1 MKRLLLIPLFL
12 ISLMSSAATYYVSPT
27 GSDASGN
34 GSIGSPWFTLNK
46 AWSSVT
52 AGDIIYMR
60 GGTYY
65 YTSAQNLTGKS
76 GNSSSYINVWNYAGE
91 NPIIDAS
98 KITDY
103 EIVNLG
109 NASYI
114 YMKGIRLTNLKQ
126 PNPITTSNGY
136 YGLRINPYT
145 TSSKFELIETDHVGG
160 WGVVI
165 FDYCKDLLFLNCD
178 SHHNADPYT
187 ETYAGPHGTNYGGAD
202 GFETGYANT
211 TNITFKGC
219 RAWWNSDDGWDFRQA
234 AGTITLDNCWSF
246 WNGNIPG
253 TFTPAGD
260 GEGFKLGSSFF
271 APDQTAI
278 RRIVKN
284 SMSFENQAGVEA
296 VNEGYY
302 VGVQI
307 YNSVFYKNTAGINI
321 QRPGASTTI
330 LRNNISYNNS
340 QGNWIDS
347 WVGHD
352 HNSWDI
358 GKTVTDADFMSVSSV
373 GADGPR
379 QADGSLPNLN
389 FMRLKTGSAL
399 INAGVDVGL
408 AFAGSAPDLGAYETS
423 LTGTSVI
430 APSYLS
436 SAVDNSTPLVLGMTY
451 DQTLATIVPAA
462 SSFAVK
468 VNSVARTVNSI
479 TISGSKV
486 LLTLASPVVN
496 GDVIT
501 TSYTKP
507 ATNPLQ
513 TTAGGQA
520 ASLTDQ
526 PVTNNVSA
534 IVLPVYVSSVVQNA
548 TPTSLDMTYSL
559 SLANVLPATTS
570 FNVIVN
576 SVARSVSSVTIS
588 GTKVTLKLAS
598 AVVSGDVISVSYTKP
613 ATNPLQATTGAQAAT
628 LVTQTVT
635 NSVTPTKDA
644 TAPSITMTIT
654 SNFIHHI
661 VNITLKNI
669 TTALS
674 PELIRILDMS
684 GKLYVEKL
692 LVTGVTSV
700 KIPVS
705 LNSGVY
711 SVILMSGGFQVASK
725 KIVVY

>member
-12 ISLMSSAATYYVSPT
+12 ISLISSAATYYVSPT

-52 AGDIIYMR
+52 AGDIVYMR

-76 GNSSSYINVWNYAGE
+76 GNSSNYINVWNYSGE
-91 NPIIDAS
+91 NPIIDGS
-98 KITDY
+98 KISDY
-103 EIVNLG
+103 EILNTG
-109 NASYI
+109 NSAYL
-114 YMKGIRLTNLKQ
+114 YLKGIRITNLPQ
-126 PNPITTSNGY
+126 PNPISTSNGY
-136 YGLRINPYT
+136 YGLRVNPYT
-145 TSSKFELIETDHVGG
+145 TFSKFELIETDHIGG

-165 FDYCKDLLFLNCD
+165 FDYCNDLLFLNCD

-202 GFETGYANT
+202 GFESGYANT
-211 TNITFKGC
+211 TNITFRGC

-234 AGTITLDNCWSF
+234 AGTFIIDNCWSF

-253 TFTPAGD
+253 TFTSAGD

-278 RRIVKN
+278 RRIVRN
-284 SMSFENQAGVEA
+284 SMSFENQAGAEA
-296 VNEGYY
+296 VNEDYY

-307 YNSVFYKNTAGINI
+307 YNSVFYKNTVGFNI

-330 LRNNISYNNS
+330 LRNNISYNNA
-340 QGNWIDS
+340 QGNYLDS
-347 WVGHD
+347 WVSHD

-358 GKTVTDADFMSVSSV
+358 GKTVTDADFLSVSSV

-389 FMRLKTGSAL
+389 FMHLKSGSSL
-399 INAGVDVGL
+399 IDAGINVGL
-408 AFAGSAPDLGAYETS
+408 TFAGSAPDIGAYETS
-423 LTGTSVI
+423 LTSTVI
-430 APSYLS
+430 APNYLS
-436 SAVDNSTPLVLGMTY
+436 SSVDNATPTVLGMTY
-451 DQTLATIVPAA
+451 DQTLANIIPAA

-468 VNSVARTVNSI
+468 VNSTARTVNSV
-479 TISGSKV
+479 TISGTKV
-486 LLTLASPVVN
+486 LLTLASAVVN
-496 GDVIT
+496 GDVVT

-507 ATNPLQ
+507 ATNPVQ

-520 ASLTDQ
+520 ASITAQ

-534 IVLPVYVSSVVQNA
+534 LAQPAYVSSAIQTA

-559 SLANVLPATTS
+559 SLANIVPATTA
-570 FNVIVN
+570 FNVNVN
-576 SVARSVSSVTIS
+576 SIARSVSSVTIS

-628 LVTQTVT
+628 LNSQSVT
-635 NSVTPTKDA
+635 NSLTPTKDA
-644 TAPSITMTIT
+644 TAPSITMTLS
-654 SNFIHHI
+654 SNFVHHI
-661 VNITLKNI
+661 VNVSLKYV
-669 TTALS
+669 TAALS
-674 PELIRILDMS
+674 PEIIRILDTT
-684 GKLYVEKL
+684 GKLYLENL
-692 LVTGVTSV
+692 MVTGAASAR
-700 KIPVS
+700 IPIN
-705 LNSGVY
+705 LRSGVY
-711 SVILMSGGFQVASK
+711 SVILLSGGFQVASQ
-725 KIVVY
+725 KIIVY

>member
-12 ISLMSSAATYYVSPT
+12 ISLISSATNYYVSPT

-46 AWSSVT
+46 AWSSVA
-52 AGDIIYMR
+52 AGDIVYMR

-76 GNSSSYINVWNYAGE
+76 GNSSNYINVWNYTGE
-91 NPIIDAS
+91 NPIIDGS
-98 KITDY
+98 KIPGYD
-103 EIVNLG
+103 IVNTG
-109 NASYI
+109 NSSYL
-114 YMKGIRLTNLKQ
+114 YLKGIRITNLKQ
-126 PNPITTSNGY
+126 PNPISTSNGY
-136 YGLRINPYT
+136 YGLRINAYT
-145 TSSKFELIETDHVGG
+145 ANSKFELIETDHIGG

-165 FDYCKDLLFLNCD
+165 FDYCNDLLFLNCD

-187 ETYAGPHGTNYGGAD
+187 ETYSGPHGTNYGGAD
-202 GFETGYANT
+202 GFESGYANT
-211 TNITFKGC
+211 TNITFRGC
-219 RAWWNSDDGWDFRQA
+219 RAWWNSDDGWDLRQA
-234 AGTITLDNCWSF
+234 AGLFTIDNCWSF

-253 TFTPAGD
+253 TFTPGGD

-284 SMSFENQAGVEA
+284 SMAFENQAGVEA

-321 QRPGASTTI
+321 QRTGSSSTI

-340 QGNWIDS
+340 QGNWIDT
-347 WVGHD
+347 WVSHD
-352 HNSWDI
+352 HNNWDN
-358 GKTVTDADFMSVSSV
+358 GKTISDADFLSVSSA

-389 FMRLKTGSAL
+389 FMRLKTGSSL
-399 INAGVDVGL
+399 IDAGVNVGS
-408 AFAGSAPDLGAYETS
+408 AFAGTAPDIGAYESS
-423 LTGTSVI
+423 LTSSV
-430 APSYLS
+430 AVPNYLS
-436 SAVDNSTPLVLGMTY
+436 SSVDNTTPSVLGMTF
-451 DQTLATIVPAA
+451 DLTLANIVPAA
-462 SSFAVK
+462 TSFAVK
-468 VNSVARTVNSI
+468 VNTVARTVNSV
-479 TISGSKV
+479 TISGTKV

-507 ATNPLQ
+507 ATSPLQ

-520 ASLTDQ
+520 ASLTAQ
-526 PVTNNVSA
+526 TVTNNVSA
-534 IVLPVYVSSVVQNA
+534 LTLPVYQSSAIQSS
-548 TPTSLDMTYSL
+548 TPTSLDMNYSL
-559 SLANVLPATTS
+559 SLANVIPATTA
-570 FNVIVN
+570 FNVLVN
-576 SVARSVSSVTIS
+576 SASRTVSSVTIS

-613 ATNPLQATTGAQAAT
+613 STNPLQASTGAQAASIN
-628 LVTQTVT
+628 VQPVT
-635 NSVTPTKDA
+635 NSLTPTKDA
-644 TAPSITMTIT
+644 TAPNIKMTIT
-654 SNFIHHI
+654 STSVHHI
-661 VNITLKNI
+661 VNIALQYI
-669 TTALS
+669 TSALS
-674 PELIRILDMS
+674 PEVVRILDMS
-684 GKLYVEKL
+684 GKLYIEKL

-700 KIPVS
+700 RIPVN
-705 LNSGVY
+705 LRSGVY
-711 SVILMSGGFQVASK
+711 SVILISGGFQVATQ
-725 KIVVY
+725 KIIVY